1 MGRGVA
7 WTGSVT
13 TLCDGGVGR
22 GVARGRYV
30 TVGWPCACGAGI
42 TNEFC
47 ATTGGAQYPKMAAT
61 NQSGRQPNVDTI
73 LFIREN

>member
-13 TLCDGGVGR
+13 TLCGGGVGR

-30 TVGWPCACGAGI
+30 GWLCACGAGI

-47 ATTGGAQYPKMAAT
+47 ATAGAAQYPKRAAT
-61 NQSGRQPNVDTI
+61 NQSGRQPHVDTI